1 MENECRIKMIDLGRQ
16 FQESL
21 PKRTTAASIPVL
33 DDPPGKQWEGLRGGG
48 EVRGLRHALSICVG
62 HRRRHG
68 DGHAGVDNR
77 RCHGDS
83 ATSAILGSAK
93 HLDRSDGDS
102 LGERHGRVER
112 SSRTQRLSWVTK
124 ERFSPQCTLRGV

>member
-93 HLDRSDGDS
+93 HPNVLCEASESLAAAVSVHLLTDGLNCYAWFVPTK
-102 LGERHGRVER
+102 LG
-112 SSRTQRLSWVTK
+112 L
-124 ERFSPQCTLRGV
+124 